1 LGQWPVRSG
10 ASNVAPDASLALL
23 TVISP
28 IFLRG
33 PIALIAPRLKVNLG
47 SVRQKHAPCAFKG
60 GACLL
65 ETRQT
70 VFGEKYMRYALIIAM
85 LLGSTLLA
93 QDLDHDKWVGQIG
106 RANKTC
112 LAKFRQKF
120 GEAKDHNYAD
130 CVTDQTN
137 KEIDTCIGK
146 SEFSNCVH
154 ERSLKVLEV
163 CDLSKC

>member
-1 LGQWPVRSG
+1 MS
-10 ASNVAPDASLALL
+10 
-23 TVISP
+23 T
-28 IFLRG
+28 
-33 PIALIAPRLKVNLG
+33 K
-47 SVRQKHAPCAFKG
+47 
-60 GACLL
+60 
-65 ETRQT
+65 TRQT

-93 QDLDHDKWVGQIG
+93 QALDHDKWVGQIG

-137 KEIDTCIGK
+137 KEIDACIGN

>member
-1 LGQWPVRSG
+1 MRHP
-10 ASNVAPDASLALL
+10 LAA
-23 TVISP
+23 VEAP
-28 IFLRG
+28 IFLGG
-33 PIALIAPRLKVNLG
+33 PVALISPFLKIGLG
-47 SVRQKHAPCAFKG
+47 PLRQEDAH
-60 GACLL
+60 
-65 ETRQT
+65 QT

-93 QDLDHDKWVGQIG
+93 QALDHDKWVGQIG

-112 LAKFRQKF
+112 LAKFRQQF

-137 KEIDTCIGK
+137 KEIDTCIGN
-146 SEFSNCVH
+146 SEFSNCVL

-163 CDLSKC
+163 CDLTKC